1 MMWFARAMDEWTE
14 VKIIEQKVPSIRKSA
29 LSLMERLEAR
39 LKRGKEGEFEEEVDI
54 AAIDCPWS
62 LRKEREK

>member
-1 MMWFARAMDEWTE
+1 MVHKGYEWTE
-14 VKIIEQKVPSIRKSA
+14 VKFIEQKRPVDQKGYPFTNREA
-29 LSLMERLEAR
+29 EAR
-39 LKRGKEGEFEEEVDI
+39 LNSGKEGEIDEEVDI

>member
-1 MMWFARAMDEWTE
+1 MKSGKGEIDEE
-14 VKIIEQKVPSIRKSA
+14 
-29 LSLMERLEAR
+29 M
-39 LKRGKEGEFEEEVDI
+39 DI